1 MAEEN
6 PHVEIKIPA
15 KPINNSREVYFFE
28 NENQIIGNR
37 GFVFRPY
44 PTLKERLQE
53 YAKERSENNFRNSSL
68 GKSASRNLF
77 EKHPKN
83 LNKSKTSVN
92 IFEQPILRFKD
103 RTDLERICDSLQEYC
118 TPTEQDV
125 INQIRSRHVHSID
138 FPLGGN
144 VKKSFFLKKIKN
156 NNKNF
161 GYGTDSDN
169 FKKKEEGN
177 EKMNKNNEMEKKN
190 NKIYYSRLQKLNIE
204 AKKIRSNL
212 HFKTHFKGVE
222 SVFIKPKQI
231 YDIIK
236 KEEALSQKKSGN
248 FAYNDRVEKDRI
260 EKKNEYKND
269 INDLLMEEKEKQKII
284 STKEFTNYLNNKEYY
299 NDRTDLYKYDNSK
312 QDENEK
318 INTMKKMNYLKRLA
332 FEDNSLNQSSGNSEN
347 KKGNVSADGGLG
359 TENSSN
365 DQIKNNEKKNIN
377 FENEH
382 QLKIHGKIYHMQNQM
397 GQIAKEILSKCK
409 VYNVI
414 KK

>member
-6 PHVEIKIPA
+6 PHIEIKIPA
-15 KPINNSREVYFFE
+15 KPINNSRETYFFE

-44 PTLKERLQE
+44 PTLKERLKE
-53 YAKERSENNFRNSSL
+53 YAKERNENNFRNSSL
-68 GKSASRNLF
+68 GQSASRNLL
-77 EKHPKN
+77 EKNSKI

-103 RTDLERICDSLQEYC
+103 RTDLERICDCLLEYC

-125 INQIRSRHVHSID
+125 INQVRARHVHSID

-144 VKKSFFLKKIKN
+144 VKKSVFLKKIKN
-156 NNKNF
+156 NKNF
-161 GYGTDSDN
+161 GYSTDNDN
-169 FKKKEEGN
+169 FKKSESG
-177 EKMNKNNEMEKKN
+177 EKFNKNSEIEKKN
-190 NKIYYSRLQKLNIE
+190 NKIYFSRLQKLNIE

-231 YDIIK
+231 YEIIK
-236 KEEALSQKKSGN
+236 KEENISQKKSGN
-248 FAYNDRVEKDRI
+248 FAYNDRAEKDRI

-269 INDLLMEEKEKQKII
+269 INDLLLEEKEKQKII

-318 INTMKKMNYLKRLA
+318 INSMKKMNYLKKLA
-332 FEDNSLNQSSGNSEN
+332 FEDNNLNQSSGNSEN
-347 KKGNVSADGGLG
+347 KKGSFSAEGGLG

-365 DQIKNNEKKNIN
+365 DQIKNNNEKKNMN

-382 QLKIHGKIYHMQNQM
+382 QLKIHGKIFHMRNQM
-397 GQIAKEILSKCK
+397 GQIAKEILNKCK
-409 VYNVI
+409 FYNVI